1 MKKLFIIPFELP
13 WNWTADYQRQTIF
26 ELNKNNNKVLAYM
39 NKDSYFFLKKRQ
51 KKNYPNI
58 KNVDFYQPQNFILF
72 QRFELIQSLNQL
84 INLIII
90 RLKNI
95 NKKIYLWSFDPDFYL
110 LNYLASFLAITTIYD
125 CVDYHSHNNQAINHQ
140 IRTKEDKIIKNSK
153 YFFVNSRE
161 LAKIHSKKRKPT
173 AIVPQGFDLTTFETK
188 LKKLAFFNKIK
199 KPIIGYIGGINYR
212 LDYDLL
218 IKLAK
223 NNPNW
228 QFVFWGPV
236 QKQDD
241 DQQNQVEEKQK
252 TLFSLA
258 NVFVSQSERKNIPA
272 VINHFDVC
280 LIPYK
285 TTYLFNKH
293 CYPMKIFEYFYL
305 KKPIVSAPINELK
318 KFPRNLISIAE
329 DYFSWQKKIEEKI
342 EKKESDTVKKTKQRL
357 AFENS
362 WKNKISSILEKIN

>member
-13 WNWTADYQRQTIF
+13 WDWTADYQRQTIF

-39 NKDSYFFLKKRQ
+39 NKDSYLFLKVKQ

-58 KNVDFYQPQNFILF
+58 KNTDFYQPRNLLPF
-72 QRFELIQSLNQL
+72 QRFELVQSLNQL

-90 RLKNI
+90 RLKNL

-110 LNYLASFLAITTIYD
+110 LNYLARFLGIITIYD
-125 CVDYHSHNNQAINHQ
+125 CVDYHSHNNQTINQQ

-199 KPIIGYIGGINYR
+199 KPIIGYVGGINYR

-228 QFVFWGPV
+228 QFVFWGPI

-241 DQQNQVEEKQK
+241 DQQNQVEEKQR

-258 NVFVSQSERKNIPA
+258 NVSVSQSERKNIPA

-285 TTYLFNKH
+285 TNYLFNKH

-305 KKPIVSAPINELK
+305 KKPIISAPINELK
-318 KFPRNLISIAE
+318 RFPEKLISIAK
-329 DYFSWQKKIEEKI
+329 DYSSWQKKIEEKI
-342 EKKESDTVKKTKQRL
+342 EKKELDTVKKTKQRL

-362 WKNKISSILEKIN
+362 WKNKISNILEKIN